1 VLPSGRRSA
10 AGLYRLAEEKAV
22 GLLGANGSE
31 LWEGSA
37 RNSDIAASSMVG
49 MAVSVETGAHDE
61 SAEGLAVVC
70 ATSFAFT

>member
-1 VLPSGRRSA
+1 
-10 AGLYRLAEEKAV
+10 V

-31 LWEGSA
+31 LCEGSA
-37 RNSDIAASSMVG
+37 FNTDIAASSMLG
-49 MAVSVETGAHDE
+49 MAVSVETGAHHE